1 MVPRKTDFVLFKKGE
16 ISFFVFL
23 KVEGKLEGVALQ
35 MEKLVFVGSG
45 SMAEAMISGI
55 LKACIVDKEQIYV
68 TNKQDDARL
77 KYMKETYGIKASYDF
92 NELFEGADV
101 IILAMKPK
109 DMKDA
114 LSAIRSNLT
123 EKQLVL
129 SIIAGVMTDTIE
141 AMLQKAIPVIRTM
154 PNTSAQIGHSATA
167 IAKGKYVH
175 DMHLKIA
182 VELLQTIGITK
193 VLEEKDMHTVTAVS
207 GSGPAFIYY
216 FIEAMTKAALKA
228 GMDQQ
233 TADALITQTI
243 IGAGKMLEQSGDSP
257 EILRKNITSQGGT
270 TEAGLSALMHHNF
283 ENIIIDCIQ
292 SAKRRSLEL
301 ADSYK

>member
-1 MVPRKTDFVLFKKGE
+1 MRGE
-16 ISFFVFL
+16 ISFFIAL
-23 KVEGKLEGVALQ
+23 KRDEKLEGAALQ
-35 MEKLVFVGSG
+35 MKKLVFIGSG
-45 SMAEAMISGI
+45 SMAEAMIAGI
-55 LKACIVDKEQIYV
+55 LKASIVEKQYIYV
-68 TNKQDDARL
+68 TNKQDKARL
-77 KYMKETYGIKASYDF
+77 LYMKEIYGIKTSYDQ

-109 DMKDA
+109 DVKDA
-114 LSAIRSNLT
+114 LTVIRPYLT

-129 SIIAGVMTDTIE
+129 SVIAGVMTETIE
-141 AMLQKAIPVIRTM
+141 ETLHKAIPVIRTM
-154 PNTSAQIGHSATA
+154 PNTSAKIGYSATA

-175 DMHLKIA
+175 EEHLNIA
-182 VELLQTIGITK
+182 VELLQTIGTTK
-193 VLEEKDMHTVTAVS
+193 VLAEKDMHTVTAVS

-233 TADALITQTI
+233 TADELIIQTI

-270 TEAGLSALMHHNF
+270 TEAGLTALIQNNF

-292 SAKRRSLEL
+292 SARNRSLDL
-301 ADSYK
+301 AETYKI